1 MATRNEWDE
10 LQYYNKENQ
19 DDNVKNWE
27 RKLNDTGAND
37 DGEDNATAHFTACVA
52 LHNWARARSPV
63 PCTFHHTHIGSSWVL
78 PALHSITM
86 VIHMVV
92 SLWLDLL
99 HSLLLSLL
107 LSVFFFPFF
116 HLSDEQQPELNKKI
130 MENLRDSA
138 NKGVRAPTTSSTSP
152 HIACCDGRTRKGK
165 TLCVHSTPVHC
176 IASALR
182 ERIAER
188 EGVCTD
194 IHPLTRTEQEEGTI
208 YWLIFRK
215 TRIAKYADV
224 RKLRERHAQ
233 EILTIGRT
241 ELKLLKD
248 LVMW

>member
-19 DDNVKNWE
+19 DDNVKNWD
-27 RKLNDTGAND
+27 RKLNDTDAND
-37 DGEDNATAHFTACVA
+37 DGEDTATAHFTACVA

-63 PCTFHHTHIGSSWVL
+63 PCTFITLTLAQVESCLHFTPSPWSSTW
-78 PALHSITM
+78 
-86 VIHMVV
+86 
-92 SLWLDLL
+92 
-99 HSLLLSLL
+99 LSLFDSTYSTLYFSTFL

-116 HLSDEQQPELNKKI
+116 HLSDEQQPEVNKKI
-130 MENLRDSA
+130 MENLCDST

-165 TLCVHSTPVHC
+165 TCVTIPHPYT
-176 IASALR
+176 ALRALR